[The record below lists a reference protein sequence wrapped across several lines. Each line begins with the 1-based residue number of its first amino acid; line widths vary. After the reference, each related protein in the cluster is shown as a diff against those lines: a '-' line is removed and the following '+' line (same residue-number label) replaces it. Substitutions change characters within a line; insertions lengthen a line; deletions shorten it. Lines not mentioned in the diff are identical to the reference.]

1 MAVAL
6 AASSGAQEDVNLSGG
21 DIVLPAPT
29 SIASGDLRIHWLWQ
43 VLGGSPPDT
52 GTGFTS
58 LGTEYSDD
66 SGVRA
71 VWKLAGGSEGSVT
84 HTTPGTELYS
94 LGYAFR
100 ATGVDQTTPINTAV
114 VSSVNT
120 GTSPAAMATVT
131 TTVDNCLIVYIAVA
145 ATGTTSPTFG
155 SGVTVHDTFWSDTTK
170 DLAVVGYETKATAG
184 TTTARTVTWTGG
196 GSQEIKYAVIAIAP
210 AITPTSGSG
219 APSLVR
225 VTGAGSGSTTAP
237 GTSGTSA
244 TTLVRHTAAGSG
256 STGTT
261 GSGAP
266 SLARATAAG
275 TGGVGSATAPG
286 APTSVTAAGG
296 DGCAVVDWVAPASDG
311 GSAITGYKV
320 ERNVDSGGW
329 ATVTANTGTAYT
341 WLLDTGITNGQSVIY
356 RVSAINAVG
365 TSTASTA
372 SSSTTATE
380 RLFPTAVNSGGRWI
394 EDQNG
399 DPWPV
404 LGDAGGLWPHL
415 VDDATVVD
423 YLDELQARGFN
434 AWRVKVYEAG
444 EISGV
449 PELIEDVN
457 GNSPFTGA
465 AGASALVDAY
475 WNRAQWCVA
484 QARVRGITV
493 VMNPL
498 WWGVGTEGVSAQIAA
513 ASDATVRQVGEDI
526 GGYFA
531 SYPNLIWAVGG
542 DAATTTTL
550 KARTDAFV
558 AGFQTDAGCTQLVT
572 FHPIFESISSNG
584 WTPAPS
590 WLDLNAMYDRT
601 PASFTLLVDAWGDD
615 AGPIFEMEPD
625 YEPENDWTR
634 AAGRHYSFG
643 LFCGG
648 SNGTIFGN
656 SPRYHW
662 GQYNVYF
669 GGGTDYAGSWSSNGT
684 ADMEVFNDFVA
695 GLTVDWANTGQ
706 DSAGTFLTAGTGSSR
721 FSTSCGLVYSSA
733 AASITVDTTEMAGTV
748 NVRIKRMDPTS
759 GSWTT
764 VAASEAQSSRT
775 ITYPGANAASG
786 TDWVYLIEAI
796 PTGTSATTLAR
807 HTATGSGVTTLPSIA
822 GSGAPSLTRHVGAG
836 SGSTGTSGTSGTTL
850 ARVTGAGSGSAGT
863 TGSGAPSCI
872 RHTAAGSGSATPPAG
887 VGAGS
892 PVLAR
897 HTATGAGS
905 TTAPSTTGSGSPSC
919 TRHTATGSG
928 STGLAGTAGVA
939 LIRHTATGSGS
950 TDAPSSPGTG
960 SPVLARHTAT
970 GSGTSA
976 APAVSGSGTLLL
988 ARHTATGTDIF
999 VTITGQL
1006 RTTSRTEP
1014 RQSAPTGASLTTSSS
1029 GNNRTTS
1036 EIFS

>member
-6 AASSGAQEDVNLSGG
+6 AASSGAQEDVNFSGG

-58 LGTEYSDD
+58 IGTEYSDD

-84 HTTPGTELYS
+84 HTTPGADIVSVGLA
-94 LGYAFR
+94 LR
-100 ATGVDQTTPINTAV
+100 ATGVDQAAPINAAV
-114 VSSVNT
+114 VSSVNS
-120 GTSPAAMATVT
+120 GTSPATMATVT
-131 TTVDNCLIVYIAVA
+131 TTRDNCLIVYIAVTA
-145 ATGTTSPTFG
+145 SATAPATFG
-155 SGVTVHDTFWSDTTK
+155 SGVTAYDGFWNDGSNDRV
-170 DLAVVGYETKATAG
+170 VVGYETKATAG
-184 TTTARTVTWTGG
+184 TTTARTFTWTGG
-196 GSQEIKYAVIAIAP
+196 GNQEVKYAVIAIAP
-210 AITPTSGSG
+210 PTTGSG

-225 VTGAGSGSTTAP
+225 HSSSGSGSTSAP
-237 GTSGTSA
+237 SSTTGSSA

-261 GSGAP
+261 GSGST

-286 APTSVTAAGG
+286 APTGVTALAG
-296 DGCAVVDWVAPASDG
+296 DDCAVIDWVAPASDG

-329 ATVTANTGTAYT
+329 ATVAANTGTAYT

-372 SSSTTATE
+372 SSSTTAIE

-415 VDDATVVD
+415 VDNATVTG
-423 YLDELQARGFN
+423 YLDNLVDGGFN
-434 AWRVKVYEAG
+434 AWRVKIYECGKLDSVA
-444 EISGV
+444 I
-449 PELIEDVN
+449 LIEDVN
-457 GNSPFTGA
+457 GNEPFVGA
-465 AGASALVDAY
+465 YVASGLVDAY
-475 WNRAQWCVA
+475 WNRAQWVIA
-484 QARVRGITV
+484 QARVRGITAV
-493 VMNPL
+493 INPL
-498 WWGVGTEGVSAQIAA
+498 WWGVGTEGISAEIAA

-526 GGYFA
+526 GGYFVG
-531 SYPNLIWAVGG
+531 YPNLIWAVGG

-625 YEPENDWTR
+625 YENENDWTR

-662 GQYNVYF
+662 GQYNVYY

-684 ADMEVFNDFVA
+684 ADMEVFNAFVA

-759 GSWTT
+759 GAWTT

-807 HTATGSGVTTLPSIA
+807 HTATGSGSAGVPSTS

-836 SGSTGTSGTSGTTL
+836 SGSTGTSG
-850 ARVTGAGSGSAGT
+850 
-863 TGSGAPSCI
+863 SGAPSCV
-872 RHTAAGSGSATPPAG
+872 RHTAAGSGTATPPAG

-928 STGLAGTAGVA
+928 STTGLSGSAGVT
-939 LIRHTATGSGS
+939 LIRHTLVGSG
-950 TDAPSSPGTG
+950 TTGLPTTAGDASLTLAARTLVGEGATTAPPITG
-960 SPVLARHTAT
+960 VGALILARHTAAGADRRYGT
-970 GSGTSA
+970 AVFSGVDVSA
-976 APAVSGSGTLLL
+976 VHVGDELADALYLGDIQLLPP
-988 ARHTATGTDIF
+988 GMI
-999 VTITGQL
+999 
-1006 RTTSRTEP
+1006 
-1014 RQSAPTGASLTTSSS
+1014 
-1029 GNNRTTS
+1029 
-1036 EIFS
+1036 